1 MTLLEKH
8 QEIID
13 AWFSRWLAQEQARI
27 DTVFA
32 RRKALVSLRIIEV
45 AYEGS

>member
-13 AWFSRWLAQEQARI
+13 AWFARWLAQERARI
-27 DTVFA
+27 KAVFA
-32 RRKALVSLRIIEV
+32 RRTTVSSQQ
-45 AYEGS
+45 GKTP